1 MSVKKSTLLYF
12 PLRENSPAVRL
23 NAVMF
28 RQMEIRIFDI
38 SGIESATSGP
48 DLEPGAEQPRSKS
61 TWYVQFSS
69 VKSRLK
75 DSVKMNLCQG
85 LRVCVSVQVY
95 LSVHWKFLYP
105 TRLQHHLLA
114 HRQQLLH
121 DLSDVFSLT
130 VDECVL
136 PVVFSDSHADRG
148 LWPAETLSS
157 WSSAWWTSMHCT
169 STHTHTQTINT
180 QTNQQRVRRTQRAN
194 DRSGDLWPLS
204 IQGSLHRQWV
214 FMVIGEPPN
223 GKQQPSR
230 SPRRTSS
237 YSLIHKLHPPIK
249 TYFLRKSKG
258 TLHRK
263 RTRKIR

>member
-1 MSVKKSTLLYF
+1 MSVRKVRF
-12 PLRENSPAVRL
+12 AVRPPEENSPAVTL

-28 RQMEIRIFDI
+28 RQMEIRIFDM
-38 SGIESATSGP
+38 SGSESATSGP
-48 DLEPGAEQPRSKS
+48 DLDPGPEQPRSKS

-75 DSVKMNLCQG
+75 DSVKMDLSQG

-105 TRLQHHLLA
+105 TRLQHHLPA

-136 PVVFSDSHADRG
+136 PVVFSDSHAARG

-169 STHTHTQTINT
+169 STHTQTINT
-180 QTNQQRVRRTQRAN
+180 LV
-194 DRSGDLWPLS
+194 
-204 IQGSLHRQWV
+204 HRQ
-214 FMVIGEPPN
+214 
-223 GKQQPSR
+223 
-230 SPRRTSS
+230 TSS
-237 YSLIHKLHPPIK
+237 EADWHRGQMTEGERNRETKDL
-249 TYFLRKSKG
+249 TQ
-258 TLHRK
+258 TLSVVP
-263 RTRKIR
+263 